1 MTEAT
6 TQPTNETVGSGDV
19 GDGADAGGAGG
30 SSQNGEGAKKQVFV
44 EL

>member
-1 MTEAT
+1 MTETT